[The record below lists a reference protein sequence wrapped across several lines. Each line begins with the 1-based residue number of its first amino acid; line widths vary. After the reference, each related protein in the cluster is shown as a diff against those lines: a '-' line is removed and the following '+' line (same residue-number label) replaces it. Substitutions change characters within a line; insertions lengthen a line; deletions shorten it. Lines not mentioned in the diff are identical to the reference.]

1 MITQR
6 QIAERLGI
14 SPTTVSFVLNGQA
27 EAMKISPL
35 TVKRVREVVDELG
48 NRTLPELMGSGKLFQ
63 GQQTVTEQQIA
74 ERFKV
79 SRPVATKILNSL
91 VSEGLLQ
98 FKKEVGSFVN
108 TGMLDYD
115 LRRLVSFT
123 DKARAAGRVPK
134 TRVLKFE
141 RLNAKDLDA
150 SVALQ
155 LALEPDDDV
164 FYFERLRL
172 ADKQSVILER
182 RHVPAKLCPEMNA
195 RELTGSLYGLWVK
208 RYGLNIGGAEQV
220 IRAVN
225 LKSGDAKLLGVPPR
239 TAALQVVAT
248 GFLASKEPLWYEQTT
263 YRPDAY
269 EFQAVLGGVGG
280 TSRQVIGR
288 FAEIRGS

>member
-14 SPTTVSFVLNGQA
+14 SPTTVSFILNGQA

-35 TVKRVREVVDELG
+35 TVKRVRDAVGELG
-48 NRTLPELMGSGKLFQ
+48 NRTLPELIGSGKLFQ
-63 GQQTVTEQQIA
+63 GQQAVTEQQIA
-74 ERFKV
+74 ERFNV
-79 SRPVATKILNSL
+79 SRQTANKILGSL

-98 FKKEVGSFVN
+98 FKKGVGSFVN

-123 DKARAAGRVPK
+123 DKARAGGKAPA

-141 RLNAKDLDA
+141 RVKAKDITAGVA
-150 SVALQ
+150 SQ
-155 LALEPDDDV
+155 LALDPKDDV

-172 ADKQSVILER
+172 SDKKPVILER
-182 RHVPAKLCPEMNA
+182 RYVPAKLCPKLNA

-220 IRAVN
+220 IQAVN
-225 LKSGDAKLLGVPPR
+225 LKPADAKLLGVPAR
-239 TAALQVVAT
+239 TAALRVVAT
-248 GFLASKEPLWYEQTT
+248 GYLASKDPLWYEQTI

-269 EFQAVLGGVGG
+269 EFHAVLGGVGSA
-280 TSRQVIGR
+280 SRQVVGR
-288 FAEIRGS
+288 FAERGES